1 MKKPTFSLKTCFLAC
16 MLKSMRVAALFFVVC
31 FSLGT
36 SSDLPVF
43 FRDKKLTNALFTA
56 VMEMYEA
63 EVCKS

>member
-1 MKKPTFSLKTCFLAC
+1 

-43 FRDKKLTNALFTA
+43 FRDKELTNALFTA